1 MYVVRDKEGE
11 GESTKIRGN
20 GKSLTK
26 QTSEPRGGRTKAR
39 IIAFLSLYF
48 GFPKE
53 KPPVVQRL
61 GVLVQFPSNT
71 PKSIFVCC
79 FVVMMDPLG
88 RKMVNK
94 KRETKSKANPVH
106 HNERSQIGNEI
117 RKR

>member
-1 MYVVRDKEGE
+1 MVKASQNKPQNRGE
-11 GESTKIRGN
+11 EKQRQGS
-20 GKSLTK
+20 SL
-26 QTSEPRGGRTKAR
+26 
-39 IIAFLSLYF
+39 FLSLYF
-48 GFPKE
+48 GIPKE
-53 KPPVVQRL
+53 KPPAVQRL
-61 GVLVQFPSNT
+61 GVLVQSPSNT